1 MSTSSSNPSL
11 HSAAGPEMP
20 SDILE
25 MRAVEQR
32 QRLHNTVQE
41 LRETVRER
49 VNVRKTARQYLWPAA
64 GTAAVLGLVLGY
76 AAGGAFVR

>member
-1 MSTSSSNPSL
+1 MGSQ
-11 HSAAGPEMP
+11 MP

-32 QRLHNTVQE
+32 RRLHNTVQE

-49 VNVRKTARQYLWPAA
+49 MNVRKTARQYLWQAA
-64 GTAAVLGLVLGY
+64 GTAAVLGLVMGY